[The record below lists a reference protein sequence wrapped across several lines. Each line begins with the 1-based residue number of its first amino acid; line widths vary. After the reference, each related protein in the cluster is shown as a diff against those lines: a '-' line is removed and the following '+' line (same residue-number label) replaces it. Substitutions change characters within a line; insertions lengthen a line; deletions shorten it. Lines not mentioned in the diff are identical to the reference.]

1 MLKALEELV
10 QDATAGDPVTGLKWT
25 RKTSRKLSWA
35 LTRRGYPVG
44 PDTVRRLLRRQKYVL
59 RANRKRLN
67 RKRDPDRDRQMRYLT
82 RKRRAHQKAG
92 FPAISVDAKQRELI
106 GNFKNPGPTWR
117 RVRLDVLES
126 DYPSEAEGVA
136 IPYGIYD
143 LLRNEGFVVV
153 GTSHQ
158 TPEFAVAAIRQWW
171 LRVGQRAYADKKHV
185 LIEADCGGANGNRC
199 WLWKWELQQLA
210 DEFGLTI
217 TVTHLP
223 TSASKWN
230 PIEHKLFC
238 HIEANWAG
246 QPLVSYET
254 VLKFI
259 RTTRTDAGL
268 RCRAYL
274 DTTVYETGRKITAEQ
289 KAQIN
294 LKPHRVLPRWNY
306 TIEPHKDASKTEK

>member
-1 MLKALEELV
+1 MNVLDELV
-10 QDATAGDPVTGLKWT
+10 EDATAGDPVSGLKWT
-25 RKTSRKLSWA
+25 RKTSRKLSRA
-35 LTRRGYPVG
+35 LKRRGYRVG
-44 PDTVRRLLRRQKYVL
+44 PDTVRRLLRQRQYVL

-67 RKRDPDRDRQMRYLT
+67 KKRDPDRDRQMRYLK
-82 RKRRAHQKAG
+82 RKRRAHQKIG
-92 FPAISVDAKQRELI
+92 FPVISVDAKQRELI
-106 GNFKNPGPTWR
+106 GNFKNPGRTWR
-117 RVRLDVLES
+117 RVPLAVLES
-126 DYPSEAEGVA
+126 DYPSEADGVA

-143 LLRNEGFVVV
+143 VARNEGFVVV

-158 TPEFAVAAIRQWW
+158 TPQFAVAVIRRWW
-171 LRVGQRAYADKKHV
+171 VKVGQRTSRRKKHL

-238 HIEANWAG
+238 HIETNGAG
-246 QPLVSYET
+246 QPLISYET

-259 RTTRTDAGL
+259 RTTRTDTGL

-274 DTTVYETGRKITAEQ
+274 DTMPYETGRKITVEQ
-289 KAQIN
+289 KVQIN
-294 LKPHRVLPRWNY
+294 LKPHRALPRWNY
-306 TIEPHKDASKTEK
+306 TIEPRQGARKTEK

>member
-1 MLKALEELV
+1 LNALDELV
-10 QDATAGDPVTGLKWT
+10 EDATAGDPVTGLKWT
-25 RKTSRKLSWA
+25 RKTSRKLSRA
-35 LTRRGYPVG
+35 LKRRGYRVG
-44 PDTVRRLLRRQKYVL
+44 PDTVRRLLGQRQYVL

-67 RKRDPDRDRQMRYLT
+67 KKRDPDRDRQMRYLK

-92 FPAISVDAKQRELI
+92 LPVISVDTKQRELI
-106 GNFKNPGPTWR
+106 GNFKNPGRTWR
-117 RVRLDVLES
+117 RVQLEVLES
-126 DYPSEAEGVA
+126 DYPSQAEGVA

-143 LLRNEGFVVV
+143 VARQEGFVVV

-158 TPEFAVAAIRQWW
+158 TPQFAVAAIRRWW
-171 LRVGQRAYADKKHV
+171 VKVGQRAYRRKKHL
-185 LIEADCGGANGNRC
+185 LIEADGGGANGHRC

-210 DEFGLTI
+210 DEFGLTM

-246 QPLVSYET
+246 QPLISYET

-259 RTTRTDAGL
+259 RTTRTDTGL

-274 DTTVYETGRKITAEQ
+274 DTRPYETGRKITAEQ

-306 TIEPHKDASKTEK
+306 TIEPRQGARKTEK